1 MMKGKLKKAVA
12 LVTALSCVQI
22 SPLAVTEVEAA
33 QDAVSATKS
42 GNIVTIGNDK
52 LSREFSISDDR
63 LSTTKI
69 ENLLGNSVFTPGE
82 NSEEFVIK
90 TLDETSNGAVS
101 LEEYTT
107 SEGNSSQILDGITD
121 TTGNFWCSN
130 SDDMKLVVNFGSEKE
145 VKKVVYTPRYDNSAK
160 YNCTG
165 RLTKLKI
172 QYWDGSA
179 WQDATVG
186 GNAEISLTTDANTK
200 PDAIELDETVTT
212 SKIKLVGIES
222 YHWQDAN
229 RNKFMNVGELD
240 VQDTAGTTVLDKG
253 TQIAGKEIKSSELT
267 LKSTSIDDT
276 TAVINDVNK
285 TGKMITFEFD
295 PVQMGTGEANITEKI
310 VMYDGDHFM
319 RKFLEI
325 DSEDK
330 DVRMDY
336 IDGEHLTVTDS
347 DKTWTVPKGVG
358 GVVEMSEYK
367 ANLGQPIYID
377 GMFVGSEF
385 PETDTQIE
393 SGLGHVR
400 YYTGKNF
407 TDFERDGQLTED
419 GKYISWQTVVGA
431 SHSDGS
437 DQGVIQSDFYDY
449 IDSIATPSDFRLQY
463 NSWFDNM
470 MRIDDDNIL
479 SSFIEI
485 EKELTQTGVRPMDSY
500 VVDDGWNNY
509 NDTSVVDS
517 VRSGTTLNTTGFWE
531 FNSKFPNGLT
541 TSSSLVNKLGSDF
554 GVWIGPRGGYNFFG
568 SLADILTK
576 SGTGSKSGGSIDV
589 ADATYVQKFEEMA
602 INWMHDYGVNYW
614 KWDGF
619 ADVAQYNAFPSGE
632 GVVGYSEEHRHM
644 YGGQNQMYHVTDLW
658 EKWIVLMEN
667 IRQAEKDYNIKNL
680 WISLTCYVNPS
691 PWFLQWANSVWLQ
704 CAGDRGEISN
714 GTLNNKMDNMLT
726 YRDAN
731 YYEFVQVHQF
741 QFPLANLYNHDP
753 IYGSEGTGIVAD
765 SMTAEQFKNYLYM
778 MGTRG
783 TAFWELYYSD
793 SLLDKDKYLV
803 NAEFLEW
810 EEENFSKLKNAKMIG
825 SHPSSATRLSTYRN
839 GGMSSGEV
847 QNPYGFACFDGNAG
861 IISMRNP
868 SATEKTITFTLNDA
882 IGVTKAGTYHMS
894 TVHTYSPNGT
904 IATAKDTYTK
914 GEEVSVTLQPGEV
927 QVWSLSQDADTT
939 APTFKS
945 LTSVSGTELRVQ
957 LSEKIKG
964 NAILKVKVNNEV
976 VDNVTVSEYADLRTF
991 KLTFATALNDGDVV
1005 EVSAESG
1012 ADAAGNQITGKI
1024 SAPYYAENKIAEKET
1039 VEGSNSEISGKDR
1052 SVEGTNGFTVA
1063 AQVQT
1068 ADRSV
1073 VLVKQGDAYELG
1085 INAEGHPYFTVN
1097 GVTATADA
1105 VISDA
1110 TESMIVGVKENNGLV
1125 RIYVDGQISA
1135 SVYNAENKEFAVPAA
1150 KIVGNGVN
1158 GAVTNVAVYDRS
1170 LGYDEVPTSGLA
1182 ETVKKITAEKN
1193 NWTTESWTAANMD
1206 TLLSNATSAISGG
1219 DASAIQAAKEALTAG
1234 YATLVPKVVENL
1246 AYQKNVTAA
1255 WVDANETTDMTNT
1268 RSPLSKAVDGLNNDS
1283 DSYAIYGKD
1292 KGSYITIDLGQQC
1305 RINNVNLWRYWTD
1318 GRTYKATALVVSDT
1332 ADFAKKTVLYY
1343 SGDSD
1348 VYNLGVDPTDTLY
1361 AETSAGKALYSGEAV
1376 TGRYVRLY
1384 AMGKVGSNTT
1394 SGHENHIVEIQINGR
1409 AADAD
1414 PYDLTEYRKVLKEA
1428 KTEAAKDIY
1437 TAESVAALNEQITA
1451 SEALI
1456 TELDAAI
1463 NAGNQPDKSWS
1474 EVANAKAALEAAV
1487 AALAK
1492 NDGPVVEEDADYTAV
1507 NAAKEK
1513 AAGVD
1518 RSRYTD
1524 ESLKALD
1531 DAVAAVVEGL
1541 KKSEQS
1547 RVDAMAAAINNAY
1560 AALVEK
1566 DADYTAVNA
1575 AKEKAAGVDR
1585 SRYTDESLKALDDAV
1600 AAVVEGLKK
1609 SEQSRVDAMAAAI
1622 NNAYAALVEK
1632 PAVEED
1638 ADYTAVNAAIAKAD
1652 KIDRSKYTEESLKAL
1667 DDAVAAVE
1675 KGLKEYEQDKVD
1687 AMAAAIEKA
1696 LDGLKKKPAADD
1708 DKKNDSKKDDSN
1720 KDDSNKNDL
1729 NKNDSDKKADAVK
1742 TTTVKTGDAANV
1754 IPFFGMTLLAAGA
1767 VIVIAFKKK
1776 RRA

>member
-1 MMKGKLKKAVA
+1 
-12 LVTALSCVQI
+12 
-22 SPLAVTEVEAA
+22 
-33 QDAVSATKS
+33 
-42 GNIVTIGNDK
+42 
-52 LSREFSISDDR
+52 
-63 LSTTKI
+63 
-69 ENLLGNSVFTPGE
+69 
-82 NSEEFVIK
+82 
-90 TLDETSNGAVS
+90 
-101 LEEYTT
+101 
-107 SEGNSSQILDGITD
+107 
-121 TTGNFWCSN
+121 
-130 SDDMKLVVNFGSEKE
+130 
-145 VKKVVYTPRYDNSAK
+145 
-160 YNCTG
+160 
-165 RLTKLKI
+165 
-172 QYWDGSA
+172 
-179 WQDATVG
+179 
-186 GNAEISLTTDANTK
+186 
-200 PDAIELDETVTT
+200 
-212 SKIKLVGIES
+212 
-222 YHWQDAN
+222 
-229 RNKFMNVGELD
+229 
-240 VQDTAGTTVLDKG
+240 
-253 TQIAGKEIKSSELT
+253 
-267 LKSTSIDDT
+267 
-276 TAVINDVNK
+276 
-285 TGKMITFEFD
+285 
-295 PVQMGTGEANITEKI
+295 
-310 VMYDGDHFM
+310 
-319 RKFLEI
+319 
-325 DSEDK
+325 
-330 DVRMDY
+330 
-336 IDGEHLTVTDS
+336 
-347 DKTWTVPKGVG
+347 
-358 GVVEMSEYK
+358 
-367 ANLGQPIYID
+367 
-377 GMFVGSEF
+377 
-385 PETDTQIE
+385 
-393 SGLGHVR
+393 
-400 YYTGKNF
+400 
-407 TDFERDGQLTED
+407 
-419 GKYISWQTVVGA
+419 
-431 SHSDGS
+431 
-437 DQGVIQSDFYDY
+437 
-449 IDSIATPSDFRLQY
+449 
-463 NSWFDNM
+463 
-470 MRIDDDNIL
+470 
-479 SSFIEI
+479 
-485 EKELTQTGVRPMDSY
+485 MDSY

-1292 KGSYITIDLGQQC
+1292 GKDKGSYITIDLGQQC

-1394 SGHENHIVEIQINGR
+1394 SGHENHIVEIQVNGS
-1409 AADAD
+1409 ATDSD
-1414 PYDLTEYRKVLKEA
+1414 PYDLTEYRKILKEA

-1456 TELDAAI
+1456 AELDAAI
-1463 NAGNQPDKSWS
+1463 NAGNQPNKSWS

-1487 AALAK
+1487 AALVK

-1518 RSRYTD
+1518 RSKYTD

-1675 KGLKEYEQDKVD
+1675 KGLKESEQSRVDAMAAAIEKALSELVESPVVEPEKDADYTAVNAAMEKVQKIDRSKYTEESLKALDDAVAAVEKGLKESEQDKVD

-1708 DKKNDSKKDDSN
+1708 DKKNDSK

>member
-1 MMKGKLKKAVA
+1 
-12 LVTALSCVQI
+12 
-22 SPLAVTEVEAA
+22 
-33 QDAVSATKS
+33 
-42 GNIVTIGNDK
+42 
-52 LSREFSISDDR
+52 
-63 LSTTKI
+63 
-69 ENLLGNSVFTPGE
+69 
-82 NSEEFVIK
+82 
-90 TLDETSNGAVS
+90 
-101 LEEYTT
+101 
-107 SEGNSSQILDGITD
+107 
-121 TTGNFWCSN
+121 
-130 SDDMKLVVNFGSEKE
+130 
-145 VKKVVYTPRYDNSAK
+145 
-160 YNCTG
+160 
-165 RLTKLKI
+165 
-172 QYWDGSA
+172 
-179 WQDATVG
+179 
-186 GNAEISLTTDANTK
+186 
-200 PDAIELDETVTT
+200 
-212 SKIKLVGIES
+212 
-222 YHWQDAN
+222 
-229 RNKFMNVGELD
+229 
-240 VQDTAGTTVLDKG
+240 
-253 TQIAGKEIKSSELT
+253 
-267 LKSTSIDDT
+267 
-276 TAVINDVNK
+276 
-285 TGKMITFEFD
+285 
-295 PVQMGTGEANITEKI
+295 
-310 VMYDGDHFM
+310 
-319 RKFLEI
+319 
-325 DSEDK
+325 
-330 DVRMDY
+330 
-336 IDGEHLTVTDS
+336 
-347 DKTWTVPKGVG
+347 
-358 GVVEMSEYK
+358 
-367 ANLGQPIYID
+367 
-377 GMFVGSEF
+377 
-385 PETDTQIE
+385 
-393 SGLGHVR
+393 
-400 YYTGKNF
+400 
-407 TDFERDGQLTED
+407 
-419 GKYISWQTVVGA
+419 
-431 SHSDGS
+431 
-437 DQGVIQSDFYDY
+437 
-449 IDSIATPSDFRLQY
+449 
-463 NSWFDNM
+463 
-470 MRIDDDNIL
+470 
-479 SSFIEI
+479 
-485 EKELTQTGVRPMDSY
+485 
-500 VVDDGWNNY
+500 
-509 NDTSVVDS
+509 
-517 VRSGTTLNTTGFWE
+517 
-531 FNSKFPNGLT
+531 
-541 TSSSLVNKLGSDF
+541 
-554 GVWIGPRGGYNFFG
+554 
-568 SLADILTK
+568 
-576 SGTGSKSGGSIDV
+576 
-589 ADATYVQKFEEMA
+589 
-602 INWMHDYGVNYW
+602 
-614 KWDGF
+614 
-619 ADVAQYNAFPSGE
+619 
-632 GVVGYSEEHRHM
+632 
-644 YGGQNQMYHVTDLW
+644 
-658 EKWIVLMEN
+658 
-667 IRQAEKDYNIKNL
+667 
-680 WISLTCYVNPS
+680 
-691 PWFLQWANSVWLQ
+691 
-704 CAGDRGEISN
+704 
-714 GTLNNKMDNMLT
+714 
-726 YRDAN
+726 
-731 YYEFVQVHQF
+731 
-741 QFPLANLYNHDP
+741 
-753 IYGSEGTGIVAD
+753 
-765 SMTAEQFKNYLYM
+765 
-778 MGTRG
+778 
-783 TAFWELYYSD
+783 
-793 SLLDKDKYLV
+793 
-803 NAEFLEW
+803 
-810 EEENFSKLKNAKMIG
+810 
-825 SHPSSATRLSTYRN
+825 
-839 GGMSSGEV
+839 
-847 QNPYGFACFDGNAG
+847 
-861 IISMRNP
+861 MRNP

-882 IGVTKAGTYHMS
+882 IGVAKAGTYHMS

-927 QVWSLSQDADTT
+927 QVWSLSQNADTT

-945 LTSVSGTELRVQ
+945 LTSVSGTELQVQ

-964 NAILKVKVNNEV
+964 NAGLKVKVNDKV

-1097 GVTATADA
+1097 GVTATADT

-1182 ETVKKITAEKN
+1182 ETVKKITAEKD

-1206 TLLSNATSAISGG
+1206 TLLSNTTSAISGG

-1246 AYQKNVTAA
+1246 AYQKNVTSA
-1255 WVDANETTDMTNT
+1255 WVDPDETTDMTNT
-1268 RSPLSKAVDGLNNDS
+1268 RSPLSNAVDGVYNNS
-1283 DSYAIYGKD
+1283 DKYAIYGKDGKD

-1305 RINNVNLWRYWTD
+1305 KINNVNLWRYWSD

-1394 SGHENHIVEIQINGR
+1394 SGHENHIVEIQVNGS
-1409 AADAD
+1409 ATDSD
-1414 PYDLTEYRKVLKEA
+1414 PYDLTEYRKILKEA

-1456 TELDAAI
+1456 AELDAAI
-1463 NAGNQPDKSWS
+1463 NAGNQPNKSWS

-1487 AALAK
+1487 AALVK

-1518 RSRYTD
+1518 RSKYTD

-1675 KGLKEYEQDKVD
+1675 KGLKESEQSRVDAMAAAIEKALSELVESPVVEPEKDADYTAVNAAMEKVQKIDRSKYTEESLKALDDAVAAVEKGLKESEQDKVD

-1708 DKKNDSKKDDSN
+1708 DKKNDSK